1 MPLLLLMLDGVSAET
16 FALHRA
22 RMPHLAAL
30 AERGM
35 QVDRLHAEIPGT
47 SLPGRA
53 SILTGV
59 GGAEHGIYG
68 NMLWDG
74 VRFRYAAPDDLRV
87 PTLLAQ
93 AMAVGLRTA
102 SVGMGMVRPEE
113 CGIFIRPWWVGAFL
127 QRGRDGAPH
136 PAEGA
141 WERVAGFDGASGGF
155 AQRLAEVGLPER
167 FDPIGSSPSEQ
178 AFAGFLGD
186 QRIAQWVGTLAASAE
201 APDLIVAEFLM
212 TDTVQHRAGYHS
224 PLALWSLA
232 NADALVGD
240 VLARLQGAADPDRFD
255 VVVLSDHGHGPIES
269 ALRPDALLPGVR
281 YQAEG
286 GVLHVV
292 PRDAAERDR
301 VTGVLAEFD
310 AHPINN
316 AYMPADARA
325 VVVSYLAPD
334 GVAFEH
340 DATTETLAPRIQPN
354 ARSSH
359 GARPG
364 HPADDRF
371 FVAAGPRV
379 PRGRIATAAAPAVAA
394 TLARLLGLPPFGQ
407 QSTALFDPIA

>member
-1 MPLLLLMLDGVSAET
+1 MPLILLMLDGVSAET

-22 RMPHLAAL
+22 RVPHLAAL

-53 SILTGV
+53 SILTGT

-74 VRFRYAAPDDLRV
+74 AQFRYAAPDDLRV

-93 AMAVGLRTA
+93 ATSAGLRTA

-113 CGIFIRPWWVGAFL
+113 CSLFIRPWWVGAFV

-136 PAEGA
+136 PTEGA
-141 WERVAGFDGASGGF
+141 WERVAGYDGATGGF
-155 AQRLAEVGLPER
+155 AERLAEVGLPDR
-167 FDPIGSSPSEQ
+167 FDPIGSSAIEQ
-178 AFAGFLGD
+178 SFAGFLGD
-186 QRIAQWVGTLAASAE
+186 QRIAQWVGTLAASKE

-212 TDTVQHRAGYHS
+212 TDTVQHRAGYHT

-232 NADALVGD
+232 NADALVAD
-240 VLARLQGAADPDRFD
+240 ILARIDQGDDPGRFD
-255 VVVLSDHGHGPIES
+255 VVVLSDHGHGPIAS

-301 VTGVLAEFD
+301 VTGILAEFD
-310 AHPINN
+310 AHPFDNS
-316 AYMPADARA
+316 YMPPDARA
-325 VVVSYLAPD
+325 TVVSYLAPD

-340 DATTETLAPRIQPN
+340 EATDMALTPRMPPT

-379 PRGRIATAAAPAVAA
+379 PRGRIATAAARTVAP
-394 TLARLLGLPPFGQ
+394 TLATLLGLNVGERAA
-407 QSTALFDPIA
+407 SLFDPLA